1 MLPLVLKL
9 WFAIFSKHK
18 ERQSLLDFFF
28 CLITPRV
35 NRAHRY
41 FDNRLKGKETKVEVT
56 CVGNWKIIFI
66 KLLLFSKRIYLSFK
80 HFPKPLKELNAMYN
94 KVYLDLYN
102 IPSTFRLRMSWYVW
116 YLYYVSSNLCNMYNN
131 FNYVICIRGYITVR
145 NSLQCS
151 NISDS

>member
-1 MLPLVLKL
+1 MICDILKTQRT
-9 WFAIFSKHK
+9 AIIT
-18 ERQSLLDFFF
+18 RFFF
-28 CLITPRV
+28 CLITPWV

-80 HFPKPLKELNAMYN
+80 HFPKRLKELNAMYN

-102 IPSTFRLRMSWYVW
+102 IPTVYVCHGTYGTYIMFPAICSTCTIILTM
-116 YLYYVSSNLCNMYNN
+116 
-131 FNYVICIRGYITVR
+131 
-145 NSLQCS
+145 
-151 NISDS
+151 